1 MREPITRSCL
11 LQHFSRGFRP
21 HRTPLIGLEYELL
34 GLLAE
39 SGRAAP
45 YDGQEASI
53 VSVFD
58 LLCRNYGWHPQGGEP
73 VLELQREGT
82 RITLEP
88 GSQFELSLRPH
99 STLAGVDRELREIL
113 GEVREVSGQVGL
125 RFVPLGM
132 QPLSTPEQIRIIPK
146 ERYRIMTRYLPTRG
160 SMALWMMRATAGM
173 QINLDVDSADQAA
186 RALRTALSISSP
198 IVALLANSPLAGGEA
213 TGWMSRRGL
222 TWTDTD
228 PDRCGLPAA
237 LLDPAATVESYLDWA
252 LDAGMFFVV
261 RGDHLCDM
269 TGVSFREYL
278 GGGRSGLTPTI
289 ADWETHLTTLFPE
302 ARLKSYLE
310 LRCADSNQ
318 PELALAFA
326 ALAVGLFYGG
336 PATLAEAQAVA
347 GEWSAEQRQ
356 AFHLDCSRLG
366 LAALAPSGRSAG
378 EIAGELIEVAA
389 GSLEAHRPEERAF
402 LEPLAAIV
410 RSGRPPA
417 ADVLDQW
424 QGRWEQSPAT
434 LARELEVRIPS
445 PR

>member
-21 HRTPLIGLEYELL
+21 HRHPLIGLEYELL

-39 SGRAAP
+39 TGEAAP
-45 YDGQEASI
+45 YDGREESI

-58 LLCRNYGWHPQGGEP
+58 RLCRSYGWHPRGGEP
-73 VLELQREGT
+73 VLELYRDGT

-88 GSQFELSLRPH
+88 GSQFEISLRPH
-99 STLAGVDRELREIL
+99 DTLEGVHRELAEIL
-113 GEVREVSGQVGL
+113 EEVRDVSRQVGL

-173 QINLDVDSADQAA
+173 QVNLDVDSADRAA
-186 RALRTALSISSP
+186 EALRFALCLSSP
-198 IVALLANSPLAGGEA
+198 VVALFANSPLAAGA
-213 TGWMSRRGL
+213 NSGWLSRRAL

-228 PDRCGLPAA
+228 PDRCGLPPA
-237 LLDPAATVESYLDWA
+237 LLAPAAGAESYLDWA
-252 LDAGMFFVV
+252 LDAGMFFIV
-261 RGDHLCDM
+261 RGDHLLDM
-269 TGVSFREYL
+269 TGVTFREYL
-278 GGGRSGLTPTI
+278 AGGRAGMTPTI

-318 PELALAFA
+318 PELALGFA

-336 PATLAEAQAVA
+336 EAVLDEARALLEGWSPAERLD
-347 GEWSAEQRQ
+347 
-356 AFHLDCSRLG
+356 FHLDCARRG
-366 LAALAPSGRSAG
+366 LAATAPSGQSAG
-378 EIAGELIEVAA
+378 QIAGRLVALA
-389 GSLEAHRPEERAF
+389 ARSLQAHRPDERAF
-402 LEPLAAIV
+402 LEPVEAIV
-410 RSGRPPA
+410 ARGAPPA
-417 ADVLDQW
+417 REVLE
-424 QGRWEQSPAT
+424 RWEGPWRGNPVA
-434 LARELEVRIPS
+434 LARDLEVRVTA